1 MSTAP
6 LVAAVIVTHNSQRY
20 LKETLASIADQS
32 RQADVAI
39 AIDDSST
46 DETSAILATH
56 NITVHRATTS
66 AQDTTTRIAQNFHQ
80 GLRAATKAG
89 ADIVILGDHDDIW
102 HRTRIKHQVAILE
115 QQPTT
120 ALLASDGFLIDEH
133 GAAVPGTIRST
144 FPVPDD
150 FTEQPLLSQI
160 AYAMHHSIATGGA
173 SAVRPSAITD
183 WTVPA
188 GWLHDRW
195 WSLAALRAGRFA
207 LDSTPVI
214 DYRLSPDQQVGLD
227 TADQENGTR
236 WITRKLSEAT
246 NTTRKAKDLSRLLT
260 PPRSIA

>member
-6 LVAAVIVTHNSQRY
+6 IVAAVIVTHNSQRY
-20 LKETLASIADQS
+20 LKETLASITDQS
-32 RQADVAI
+32 RRADITI

-46 DETSAILATH
+46 DETSIILATH
-56 NITVHRATTS
+56 NFTVHRATTS
-66 AQDTTTRIAQNFHQ
+66 AQDLTTRIAQNFHQ

-102 HRTRIKHQVAILE
+102 HRTRIEHQVAILE

-120 ALLASDGFLIDEH
+120 ALLASDGFLFDEH

-150 FTEQPLLSQI
+150 FAKQPLRTQL
-160 AYAMHHSIATGGA
+160 AYSIRHSIATGGA
-173 SAVRPSAITD
+173 SAVRPSAMTD

-214 DYRLSPDQQVGLD
+214 DYRISPDQQVGLD
-227 TADQENGTR
+227 TADQGDGKR
-236 WITRKLSEAT
+236 WLRNQISHLGR
-246 NTTRKAKDLSRLLT
+246 TTARAKDLSRLAR
-260 PPRSIA
+260 P

>member
-6 LVAAVIVTHNSQRY
+6 VIAAVIVTHNSQRC
-20 LKETLASIADQS
+20 LEETLASITQQS
-32 RQADVAI
+32 RAADITI

-46 DETSAILATH
+46 DETPALLAQH
-56 NITVHRATTS
+56 NFTVQRATTS

-80 GLRAATKAG
+80 GLRAATSAG
-89 ADIVILGDHDDIW
+89 ADLVILGDHDDIW
-102 HRTRIKHQVAILE
+102 HRNRIEHQVALLE
-115 QQPTT
+115 ADPTIG
-120 ALLASDGFLIDEH
+120 LLASDGFLIDEH

-144 FPVPDD
+144 FPVPDH
-150 FTEQPLLSQI
+150 FTEQPLRSQI
-160 AYAMHHSIATGGA
+160 AYAMRHSIATGGA
-173 SAVRPSAITD
+173 SAVRPSAMTD

-227 TADQENGTR
+227 AAGQNDTQRWLRGKIKNLGRTTAR
-236 WITRKLSEAT
+236 
-246 NTTRKAKDLSRLLT
+246 AKDLSRLAR
-260 PPRSIA
+260 P

>member
-1 MSTAP
+1 MRTAP
-6 LVAAVIVTHNSQRY
+6 IVAAVIVTHNSQRY
-20 LKETLASIADQS
+20 LKETLASIANQS
-32 RQADVAI
+32 RTVDLTI

-46 DETSAILATH
+46 DATLDLLASH
-56 NITVHRATTS
+56 EFRIERATTT
-66 AQDTTTRIAQNFHQ
+66 AKDVTTRIAQNFHQ

-102 HRTRIKHQVAILE
+102 HRTRIEHQVAILE
-115 QQPTT
+115 QRVTT
-120 ALLASDGFLIDEH
+120 ALLASDGFLIDEY

-150 FTEQPLLSQI
+150 FAKQPLRTRI
-160 AYAMHHSIATGGA
+160 AYSIRHSIATGGA
-173 SAVRPSAITD
+173 SAVRPSAMTD

-227 TADQENGTR
+227 AASQGDSKRWLRSQVRHLGRSTAR
-236 WITRKLSEAT
+236 
-246 NTTRKAKDLSRLLT
+246 AKDLSRLAR
-260 PPRSIA
+260 P